1 MSTLITRLRG
11 RLGESDL
18 LRPLQWQYFANI
30 TVGVVGALYMLLLG
44 RMIGVHEFGVYA
56 VVVATPTLVSNCF
69 DLRLQETII
78 YLQSRLGGENS
89 GESAVSS
96 GDIAAIFSIDLL
108 ARCGGLAASIVA
120 GALVDAYLG
129 MGTGLAVALA
139 AALMVFLG
147 KAGNSPAMGIL
158 RVRGELD
165 YFAKC
170 QVSDWT
176 VRTLLLIALQQSGN
190 LGLLSILASQAASA
204 AFHNAL
210 VVARANRRFSAG
222 EGHSLF
228 LGLRTIARTWRAHR
242 LLLLNG
248 QAISISDSVIKELD
262 TIAIAAILPVSS
274 VGIYKMAKN
283 FAAIAW
289 RAADPIYIV
298 ILPRLAEL
306 RRAADGAALRAFLR
320 GMTLTLLGLG
330 VVLFAGSVLAA
341 HLGVAFVLGPQ
352 FATTAAIFP
361 LAGAWILVGTPLIW
375 THSLAF
381 AAGRPGIQTQASAIG
396 NVAGLLAIYFGA
408 LQFGL
413 PGAAFGLSI
422 AYALPFVLAFVF
434 LRAAGLTR

>member
-1 MSTLITRLRG
+1 MGRLRD

-30 TVGVVGALYMLLLG
+30 TVGVIGALYMLLLG
-44 RMIGVHEFGVYA
+44 RTIGVHEFGIYA

-78 YLQSRLGGENS
+78 YLQSRVGGEGGGADAVDS
-89 GESAVSS
+89 GA
-96 GDIAAIFSIDLL
+96 IASIVSIDLL
-108 ARCGGLAASIVA
+108 ARCAGLAASIVA
-120 GALVDAYLG
+120 GVVVDAYLG
-129 MGTGLAVALA
+129 MGVGLAVLLA
-139 AALMVFLG
+139 AALAVFLG

-190 LGLLSILASQAASA
+190 LNLFTILASQAVSA
-204 AFHNAL
+204 VFHNGL
-210 VVARANRRFSAG
+210 VVSRANRRFSAS
-222 EGHSLF
+222 EGHSVF
-228 LGLRTIARTWRAHR
+228 GDPGTIGRTWRAHR
-242 LLLLNG
+242 SLLLNG

-262 TIAIAAILPVSS
+262 TIAIATILPVSS

-306 RRAADGAALRAFLR
+306 RRAADGGALRAFLH
-320 GMTLTLLGLG
+320 GMTLALLGLG

-352 FATTAAIFP
+352 FAATATIFP

-381 AAGRPGIQTQASAIG
+381 AAGRPDIQTRASAVG
-396 NVAGLLAIYFGA
+396 NITGLIAIYFGA

-413 PGAAFGLSI
+413 SGAAFGLSI
-422 AYALPFVLAFVF
+422 AYALPFVLAFAF
-434 LRAAGLTR
+434 LRAAELTR